1 MATTDIDIAS
11 QGLGLCRGTPISSF
25 DDGTNE
31 ADIAGQYY
39 GTFIKDIFSR
49 YPWSFALKKRQLSRD
64 STDPV
69 NEWKYSFVV
78 PAEVERLFA
87 VYRSGQVG
95 AKPMTQGWDRV
106 GNFIFT
112 NEPELWAEYTV
123 YKPESQWPGYFI
135 QYAIHAFALLIA
147 VPYTDDKDLRN
158 DLQVITYGRDTE
170 NERGGKFGVAASTDA
185 QSKPAQEVQMPDLIA
200 ARFS

>member
-11 QGLGLCRGTPISSF
+11 QGLGLCRGAPISSF
-25 DDGTNE
+25 SEGTNE
-31 ADIAGQYY
+31 ADIAGQFY

-64 STDPV
+64 GTAPV
-69 NEWKYSFVV
+69 NEYLYSFVV
-78 PAEVERLFA
+78 PAEVERIFA
-87 VYRSGQVG
+87 VYASGSVG
-95 AKPMTQGWDRV
+95 AKPITTGWDRV

-112 NEPELWAEYTV
+112 NNPELWAEYTV

-135 QYAIHAFALLIA
+135 QLAIHMFATLIA
-147 VPYTDDKDLRN
+147 VPYADDRDLRN
-158 DLQVITYGRDTE
+158 DLHQITFGQDHE

-185 QSKPAQEVQMPDLIA
+185 QTKPAQEVSTPDLIL